1 MPLRLQGKI
10 MRTLLFVSLLA
21 LASPQIVQAQ
31 SSGHNLQICNG
42 YFALCAAAT
51 CKETSKRITVNVTSG
66 GTATFPQL
74 DCTCPLFYGPSI
86 ADVAGGNMKGSCS
99 PPVSDQ
105 FGIWSLYSP
114 RTEIPQEISN
124 WAQSGPAA
132 AASPQICPKSLGLG
146 NTIANCFSFACD
158 SERFIN
164 GIPVATCHC
173 PMGESFEGTPVA
185 PQTAFVT
192 QAGQGNQQICAQ
204 HPITW
209 YMPTLPIA
217 P

>member
-132 AASPQICPKSLGLG
+132 AASPQICPKSSAL
-146 NTIANCFSFACD
+146 
-158 SERFIN
+158 E
-164 GIPVATCHC
+164 
-173 PMGESFEGTPVA
+173 
-185 PQTAFVT
+185 T
-192 QAGQGNQQICAQ
+192 QS
-204 HPITW
+204 
-209 YMPTLPIA
+209 PIA
-217 P
+217 LASPATQRDLLTVSRWPRVTARWGNHSKGRQSRRRRRL